1 MINTKFLTETEQSK
15 CMKCGSISLV
25 IIDTEKLL
33 RKNYC
38 LNDDCCFFVDES
50 EEEPES

>member
-1 MINTKFLTETEQSK
+1 MVETEKSE
-15 CMKCGSISLV
+15 CTKCGGISLV
-25 IIDTEKLL
+25 IIDAEKLL

>member
-1 MINTKFLTETEQSK
+1 MVETEKSI
-15 CMKCGSISLV
+15 CMKCGSMSLV
-25 IIDTEKLL
+25 VIDSEIHL

-38 LNDDCCFFVDES
+38 LNDDCCYSVDES

>member
-1 MINTKFLTETEQSK
+1 MVETEKSE
-15 CMKCGSISLV
+15 CTKCGSISLV
-25 IIDTEKLL
+25 IIDTEKHL

-38 LNDDCCFFVDES
+38 MNEDCSFSVDES

>member
-1 MINTKFLTETEQSK
+1 MVETEKSE
-15 CMKCGSISLV
+15 CTKCGSISLV

-38 LNDDCCFFVDES
+38 LNDDCCFSVDES

>member
-1 MINTKFLTETEQSK
+1 MINTKFLRETEQGK

-25 IIDTEKLL
+25 IIDAEKLL

>member
-1 MINTKFLTETEQSK
+1 MVETEKSE
-15 CMKCGSISLV
+15 CTKCGSISLV
-25 IIDTEKLL
+25 VIDTENLL

-38 LNDDCCFFVDES
+38 LNDDCGFSVDES